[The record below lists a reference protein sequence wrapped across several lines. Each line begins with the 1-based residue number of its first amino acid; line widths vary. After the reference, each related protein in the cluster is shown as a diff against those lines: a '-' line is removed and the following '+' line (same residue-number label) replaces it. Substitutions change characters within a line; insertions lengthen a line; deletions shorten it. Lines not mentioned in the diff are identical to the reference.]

1 MNRAVALGLLL
12 ATGVALALRCPR
24 LDLRPMHTDE
34 AVNAIKFG
42 KFWERGGYKYDPN
55 EHHGPTLAYATLAFS
70 RLTGAP
76 DFVQFT
82 ETRLRAIAVVFG
94 IGLILLLPLVA
105 DGLGRNATIGAAF
118 LTAIS
123 PAMVFYS
130 RYYIHEMLLIFFAF
144 LALAA
149 GWRFWQ
155 SRKLAWA
162 VIGGAAIGLMH
173 ATKETFVIN
182 LAAAAGAL
190 TLNAVWNRWLD
201 AGPAQELPKP
211 ISSKAVAAAFVVW
224 LIVALL
230 FFSSFFTNAAG
241 PLDSLRTY
249 LPWLSRAGGESP
261 HIHPWHFYLMR
272 LLWFHTGSGPAWTEA
287 LMFGLAVIGSV
298 AAFRRKGL
306 ADANANFVRFVAL
319 YSFALLGAYSLIAYK
334 TPWCL
339 LSFWHGMILLAGVGT
354 VAIVSSLK
362 GKVMKVGIGSLLLVG
377 AAHLLWQA
385 AQTNFVYPADRRN
398 PYVYA
403 HSSPNVKA
411 LAEKI
416 QGLAAV
422 HPDGN
427 KMLIKVMAPGSDYWP
442 LPWYLRAFPNVGW
455 WNELPDEPFAPVMV
469 VSSKFKAGF
478 DENDTHQMPAI
489 FALRPQVFMEVY
501 VEANLWRAYLEK
513 NPPAEE

>member
-12 ATGVALALRCPR
+12 ATGVALVLRCPR

-42 KFWERGGYKYDPN
+42 KLWERGAYKYDPN
-55 EHHGPTLAYATLAFS
+55 EHHGPTLAYATLALN

-76 DFVQFT
+76 DFVHFT
-82 ETRLRAIAVVFG
+82 ETRLRAVAVVFG
-94 IGLILLLPLVA
+94 IGLILLLPLVT
-105 DGLGRNATIGAAF
+105 DGLGRNATICAGF

-144 LALAA
+144 LALAG
-149 GWRFWQ
+149 GWRNWRGGKFG
-155 SRKLAWA
+155 WA
-162 VIGGAAIGLMH
+162 LITGAAVGLMM

-182 LAAAAGAL
+182 LAAATGAL
-190 TLNAVWNRWLD
+190 IVNGLWNRWLD
-201 AGPAQELPKP
+201 AAPERETQKR
-211 ISSKAVAAAFVVW
+211 ISLKTITAALVVW
-224 LIVALL
+224 LVVMVL
-230 FFSSFFTNAAG
+230 FFSSFLTNAAG

-261 HIHPWHFYLMR
+261 HIHPWHFYLTR
-272 LLWFHTGSGPAWTEA
+272 LLWFHTGSGPVWTEA
-287 LMFGLAVIGSV
+287 LILGLAVMGSV

-306 ADANANFVRFVAL
+306 ADANATFVRFVTL
-319 YSFALLGAYSLIAYK
+319 YSFALLAAYSLIAYK

-339 LSFWHGMILLAGVGT
+339 LSFWHGMVLLAGVG
-354 VAIVSSLK
+354 A
-362 GKVMKVGIGSLLLVG
+362 VGIMSSVKRKVVKIAVGFLLLAG

-385 AQTNFVYPADRRN
+385 VETDFVYPADRRN

-411 LAEKI
+411 LAAKI
-416 QGLAAV
+416 RGLAAV

-427 KMLIKVMAPGSDYWP
+427 RMLVKVMAPGSDYWP

-455 WNELPDEPFAPVMV
+455 WNEVPSDPFAPVMA
-469 VSSKFKAGF
+469 VSSKFKARF
-478 DENDTHQMPAI
+478 DEKDTHQMPAI
-489 FALRPQVFMEVY
+489 FALRPQVFMELY
-501 VEANLWRAYLEK
+501 VEAGLWRAFLEK
-513 NPPAEE
+513 NPPGED